1 MMTLDSLTHD
11 NRGARILIVDDEQ
24 TNVTT
29 LERILNRAGYP
40 LCFGLS
46 NPHIAIPTFFET
58 KPDLLLLD
66 WHMGSLCG
74 KDILTALKER
84 LSPAE
89 MPPVLVLTA
98 DQAPETRREALLVGA
113 TDFLSKPLDY
123 MEVLL
128 RIRNLL
134 QVRTLQQQHIQV
146 NHTLESLVSER
157 TARLEQTI
165 AELKELQQHVVR
177 HERLRA
183 LGAMAGGIAHDFNN
197 ALMVM
202 RGYSEMFIQEPE
214 LCRNPEKVLESFQT
228 IGMASR
234 DAAEIVRRLREFYRP
249 YSSGEEDRR
258 PVDLNQLVREAVNL
272 AQPIW
277 QTQAQ
282 AAGLQIE
289 MKLDL
294 GEPPLVPASEVELRE
309 VLINLIFNSVDALP
323 KGGAITLRTGVE
335 EKFAF
340 FEVEDSGVGMTEEIR
355 RHCLEPFYTTKGDR
369 GTGLGLAITYGIVRR
384 HRGIIRVNS
393 EVDQGTQFSILLP
406 LNETQEETVA
416 EPEGEPFSYPLN
428 VLVVDDQPSICQL
441 LSSSLRHDSH
451 TVELA
456 ADGREGLEKF
466 RAGHFDVVITD
477 RVMPRMNG
485 EQLASKIKAISPHQP
500 VILLTGCMEDIALPE
515 HVDLLIRKP
524 TSMHDIRQA
533 IHKVVPLSSD
543 RASSHSRHLAQS
555 PHARTS

>member
-1 MMTLDSLTHD
+1 MMTLDSLTED
-11 NRGARILIVDDEQ
+11 NHGARILIVDDEQ

-29 LERILNRAGYP
+29 LERILKRAGYP

-46 NPHIAIPTFFET
+46 NPHIALATFFER

-66 WHMGSLCG
+66 WHMGTLCG
-74 KDILTALKER
+74 KDILLKLKEQVT
-84 LSPAE
+84 PEE

-98 DQAPETRREALLVGA
+98 DQAQETRREALAAGA

-134 QVRTLQQQHIQV
+134 QVRALQQQRNQV
-146 NHTLESLVSER
+146 NHTLESLVKER

-165 AELKELQQHVVR
+165 AELKELQQQVIR
-177 HERLRA
+177 QERLRA

-202 RGYSEMFIQEPE
+202 RGYSEMFTQEPA

-249 YSSGEEDRR
+249 YSSGEEERH
-258 PVDLNQLVREAVNL
+258 PTDLNQLVRDAVNL
-272 AQPIW
+272 SLPIW

-282 AAGLQIE
+282 AAGIQIE
-289 MKLDL
+289 MQMEL
-294 GEPPLVPASEVELRE
+294 GAPPIIPASESELRE
-309 VLINLIFNSVDALP
+309 VIINLIFNAVDALP
-323 KGGAITLRTGVE
+323 KGGTIIVRTGSE
-335 EKFAF
+335 DGFSF
-340 FEVEDSGVGMTEEIR
+340 FEVEDNGIGMTEETR
-355 RHCLEPFYTTKGDR
+355 RHCLEPFYTTKGEH

-384 HRGIIRVNS
+384 HRGLIRVNS
-393 EVDQGTQFSILLP
+393 ELNEGTQFSVLLP
-406 LNETQEETVA
+406 VSETREDNAE

-441 LSSSLRHDSH
+441 LSSSLRQDSH
-451 TVELA
+451 TVVMA
-456 ADGREGLEKF
+456 GDGREGLEKF
-466 RAGHFDVVITD
+466 QAGQFDVVITD

-485 EQLASKIKAISPHQP
+485 EQLASKIKALSPNQP
-500 VILLTGCMEDIALPE
+500 VILLTGCMEEMSVPE

-524 TSMHDIRQA
+524 TSMHDIREA
-533 IHKVVPLSSD
+533 LSKVVPLSSD
-543 RASSHSRHLAQS
+543 RASSHLRHFAQS
-555 PHARTS
+555 PHARNG